1 MGNRSLTD
9 CCTLEGEGVDRITLV
24 LSSEDEA
31 AVGDIVHHKRVGTTC
46 GTATSNSSV
55 SEQRVPEK
63 LVWGAPANV
72 LPQLINFLS
81 F

>member
-31 AVGDIVHHKRVGTTC
+31 AVGDSVHHKRVSITC

-63 LVWGAPANV
+63 LVGGP
-72 LPQLINFLS
+72 LQMSYPSL
-81 F
+81 

>member
-31 AVGDIVHHKRVGTTC
+31 AVWPQAPQHRFGDPGRHHSEPLRRVEK
-46 GTATSNSSV
+46 
-55 SEQRVPEK
+55 SE
-63 LVWGAPANV
+63 G
-72 LPQLINFLS
+72 
-81 F
+81 